1 MDRLLLDSNVVVYLD
16 QDPGR
21 VSARTRDQIDKAS
34 EVYVSAVTAW
44 ELSIK
49 QATGALQMNTQVS
62 SLVGS
67 LGFLEMPITIRHG
80 ETVRTLPMIHRDPF
94 DRLLVAQSIVEGLT
108 LVTSDSRLIR
118 YGIPILHVRFDVT
131 PST

>member
-49 QATGALQMNTQVS
+49 QATGALQMDTLVS

-118 YGIPILHVRFDVT
+118 YGIPILHV
-131 PST
+131 

>member
-21 VSARTRDQIDKAS
+21 VSTRTRDQIDKAS

-49 QATGALQMNTQVS
+49 QATGALQMDTLVS

-118 YGIPILHVRFDVT
+118 YGIPILHV
-131 PST
+131 

>member
-16 QDPGR
+16 QNPGR
-21 VSARTRDQIDKAS
+21 VVKRTRDQIDAAS
-34 EVYVSAVTAW
+34 EVYVSAVTGW

-49 QATGALQMNTQVS
+49 QATGALKMNTSVS

-67 LGFLEMPITIRHG
+67 LGFLELPITIRHG
-80 ETVRTLPMIHRDPF
+80 EAVRTLAMIHRDPF

-118 YGIPILHVRFDVT
+118 YGIPILQV
-131 PST
+131 